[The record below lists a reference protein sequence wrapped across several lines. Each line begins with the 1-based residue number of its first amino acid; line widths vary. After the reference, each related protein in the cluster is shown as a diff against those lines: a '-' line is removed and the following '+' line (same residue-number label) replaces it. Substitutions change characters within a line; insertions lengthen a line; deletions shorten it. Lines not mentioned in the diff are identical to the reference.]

1 VSDTLAPE
9 AVLPLLRGRFG
20 REYRYLERCGSTQRL
35 FRPSDADGT
44 VAVTEEQ
51 TEGRGRL
58 GRRWEAPAGTSILCS
73 ILLRPA
79 VPAER
84 LYELTLV
91 AAQACAEALIGE
103 TGLAATVKE
112 PNDILIGGR
121 KVAGILGEARE
132 GHVILGIGIN
142 VNVRPEELPERAEIP
157 ATSLL
162 EATGAL
168 VERAPVLVALLERLE
183 SRYDAWVECAGQ

>member
-1 VSDTLAPE
+1 VPDTLAPE

-35 FRPSDADGT
+35 LGPTDADGT

-84 LYELTLV
+84 LHELTLV
-91 AAQACAEALIGE
+91 AAQACAEALSGA

-162 EATGAL
+162 EETGAV
-168 VERAPVLVALLERLE
+168 VERAPLFVALLERLE
-183 SRYDAWVECAGQ
+183 SRYDAWVQSAGQ